1 MPARRWP
8 KLGILHK
15 LETTYATDAAPLA
28 ANSIITSN
36 VSFTPLEGEEVSRD
50 LLLPYMGNQ
59 GVLLAAEVGRIEFDV
74 ELAGAGAAGTAPKY
88 GSLIRAAGFA
98 ETLTAATKVDYT
110 IAETGVESGTLY
122 FNSDGVQHIFL
133 GSQTDFQ
140 LTFNAKGIPKARFT
154 VLGLLGTVADAALPT
169 FSMTGWITPVLVSKA
184 NTLLTLHG
192 WAAIAESL
200 QISLGNT
207 LTPRFLIGDERVLI
221 SDRSSTGSAVVQAS
235 SIADINWFARAR
247 ARTRAALS
255 LVHGTVAGNIVEIT
269 APAVEIGRPTQGQ
282 TDNIVNYTLPLG
294 LCPVAGRDE
303 LKLTIR

>member
-8 KLGILHK
+8 KLAILHK

-28 ANSIITSN
+28 ANAIITSN

-88 GSLIRAAGFA
+88 GSLIRSAGFA